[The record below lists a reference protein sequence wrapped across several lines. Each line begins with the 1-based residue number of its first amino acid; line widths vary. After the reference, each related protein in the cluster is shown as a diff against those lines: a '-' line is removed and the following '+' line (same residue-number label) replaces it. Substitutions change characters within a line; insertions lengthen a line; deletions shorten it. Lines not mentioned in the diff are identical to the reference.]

1 MDRIVLVNDGTIL
14 ADLTP
19 DELLSTNLL
28 RDNGIRE
35 PLYITACVMQELI
48 LQRKRSQ
55 LMPIQLC

>member
-35 PLYITACVMQELI
+35 PLYITVMQELI